1 MHTAVHNHYSFLFRF
16 YWFSSGL
23 NSSAKHTSNLG
34 VTVHQ
39 KDSILSII
47 THPPPNS
54 SCSETNKSIDV
65 IELVSTRVLDMYSER
80 SKSHAVFIAYG
91 VLSYQIFCG
100 LLPVLEVNHMKSSL
114 TLHHLPSVSF
124 LMIGFVCMQNFRT
137 TIHALLSI
145 TIHKLTGLAEG
156 CLITVFLFFVI
167 TSNSK

>member
-91 VLSYQIFCG
+91 VLSYQIFFG
-100 LLPVLEVNHMKSSL
+100 LLPVLEVNHMKGSL

-124 LMIGFVCMQNFRT
+124 LMIGFVCMHNFLHYHSCLV
-137 TIHALLSI
+137 IHHNPEVDWVGRRVFNYCLLI
-145 TIHKLTGLAEG
+145 LCYYK
-156 CLITVFLFFVI
+156 
-167 TSNSK
+167 